1 MCGANPCDKPNC
13 TWSEAWKKECWLRHI
28 AKQPADW
35 RANHYADFE
44 KKHGKPATA
53 ELKRK
58 VGEAWK
64 KSQQPSL
71 L

>member
-1 MCGANPCDKPNC
+1 MCGPAPCDKPNC
-13 TWSEAWKKECWLRHI
+13 TWSESYREACWLRHI
-28 AKQPADW
+28 AKQPAEW
-35 RANHYADFE
+35 RAKHYAEFE

-58 VGEAWK
+58 VGEVWR
-64 KSQQPSL
+64 SQQASL

>member
-1 MCGANPCDKPNC
+1 MCGANPCDKLNC
-13 TWSEAWKKECWLRHI
+13 TWSETFREECWFRHI
-28 AKQPADW
+28 ARKPAEW
-35 RANHYADFE
+35 RANHYAGFE

-53 ELKRK
+53 ELKLK

-64 KSQQPSL
+64 TLQQPSL